1 MNPTAIVKD
10 LNVIEELI
18 FSFLP
23 RLEAFVVNE
32 FILQNAEETFRH
44 CVVESSCLS
53 GSCSADIP
61 KRRAVS
67 EGEAGAL
74 DCRDHYGRAVRP
86 PRRAATAPEEMFAR
100 RTPPQ
105 DYLTPPIPRRG
116 ASTDQGRPPDRAS
129 PPHSRRK

>member
-10 LNVIEELI
+10 LNVTEELI

-44 CVVESSCLS
+44 WVVESSCLS

-74 DCRDHYGRAVRP
+74 NLVMGMIRHAGWENVA
-86 PRRAATAPEEMFAR
+86 EAR
-100 RTPPQ
+100 RFYADHNEQ
-105 DYLTPPIPRRG
+105 ALQLIL
-116 ASTDQGRPPDRAS
+116 RAQADFANAL
-129 PPHSRRK
+129 P